1 MSIKSNYDAVKL
13 IKNTFNISYIK
24 IALSKFN
31 NKTIV
36 ISKNNKEISLSL
48 KNIYWLAHLLKNNW
62 EIVESKGNF
71 LTLRNNDIVITCRT
85 QIGWDLGHIKEIYL
99 DNAYDVNVSGKN
111 VIDVGMSN
119 GDSSIYFAKMGAKK
133 VVGIEPDENSF
144 NLALTNMRNSAIE
157 NKIITL
163 NKALSV
169 SDNDIEINIYENNP
183 NANSIDIQ
191 NMVKLNDHIVK
202 KVVKGIN
209 LKSVLNL
216 FNGEKVGLLKMDCEG
231 CEYSIL
237 NSLDHEIYNKID
249 AIYMEYHNKLQ
260 NLPEILKRNSFNL
273 EVTNSDGDMG
283 YIKAKKHKK
292 TMST

>member
-13 IKNTFNISYIK
+13 IKKTFNISYIK
-24 IALSKFN
+24 IVLSRFN
-31 NKTIV
+31 NRTIV

-48 KNIYWLAHLLKNNW
+48 RNISELAHLLKNNW
-62 EIVESKGNF
+62 EIIESKGNF

-85 QIGWDLGHIKEIYL
+85 QIGWDLGHIREIYL

-144 NLALTNMRNSAIE
+144 NLALRNMGNSAIE
-157 NKIITL
+157 NKIIAL

-191 NMVKLNDHIVK
+191 NMVKLNGHIIK

-237 NSLDHEIYNKID
+237 NNLDNEIYNKID

-260 NLPEILKRNSFNL
+260 NLPEILKRNGFNL
-273 EVTNSDGDMG
+273 EVTNSDGDIG
-283 YIKAKKHKK
+283 YIKAKKA
-292 TMST
+292 